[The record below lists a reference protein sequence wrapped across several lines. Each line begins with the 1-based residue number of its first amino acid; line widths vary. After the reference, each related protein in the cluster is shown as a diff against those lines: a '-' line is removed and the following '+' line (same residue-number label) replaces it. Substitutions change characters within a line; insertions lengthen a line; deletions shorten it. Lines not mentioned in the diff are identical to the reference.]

1 MTVPPVAVLLPVK
14 RFEEAKAR
22 LAPALDGAA
31 RAALAREMAE
41 KVVEACAGLS
51 TSVVCDDDDVARWAA
66 ALGLA
71 VIWTPGVGLNGAV
84 ARGVEHLAGAG
95 AARVIVAHA
104 DLAHLLPGDLN
115 PFVEGEGVQLAPD
128 RHEDGTNIAAIP
140 SGAGFSWS
148 YGPGSFG
155 RHCSEAKRCGQPLF
169 VVRGERLAW
178 DVDTP
183 ADLSP
188 IA

>member
-1 MTVPPVAVLLPVK
+1 MTVPPIAVLLPVK

-31 RAALAREMAE
+31 RATLAREMADT
-41 KVVEACAGLS
+41 VVDACFGLS
-51 TSVVCDDDDVARWAA
+51 TSVVCDDDGVANWAA
-66 ALGLA
+66 ARGLA

-84 ARGVEHLAGAG
+84 ARGVDHLARAG
-95 AARVIVAHA
+95 ASRVIVAHA
-104 DLAHLLPGDLN
+104 DLAHLLPGDLD
-115 PFVEGEGVQLAPD
+115 PFVEGDGVQLAPD

-140 SGAGFSWS
+140 SETGFQWS

-155 RHCSEAKRCGQPLF
+155 RHCSEAKRCGEALF
-169 VVRGERLAW
+169 VLRGERLAW